1 MGTSVKAL
9 LYEIEK
15 ILNIKLR
22 DIKNDNDNI
31 KSKIDKLSSE
41 ISELKSLVDGYPKET
56 HQELIKMLERI
67 KILESTLIKITIAL
81 ILSLISIIGVNIKP
95 LINLLVK

>member
-1 MGTSVKAL
+1 MGKSLKEL
-9 LYEIEK
+9 LCEIEK
-15 ILNIKLR
+15 ILNNKLR
-22 DIKNDNDNI
+22 DIKNDNENI
-31 KSKIDKLSSE
+31 KSKIDELSSE
-41 ISELKSLVDGYPKET
+41 ISELKSIVNGYPKET

-67 KILESTLIKITIAL
+67 KILESTLMKITIVL

>member
-67 KILESTLIKITIAL
+67 KILESTLIKITIVL

-95 LINLLVK
+95 LINLLVE

>member
-1 MGTSVKAL
+1 MGKSLKAL

-15 ILNIKLR
+15 ILNNKLI
-22 DIKNDNDNI
+22 DIKNDNENI
-31 KSKIDKLSSE
+31 KSKIDELSSE

-67 KILESTLIKITIAL
+67 KILESTLMKITIVL

>member
-15 ILNIKLR
+15 ILNNKLR
-22 DIKNDNDNI
+22 DIKNDNENI
-31 KSKIDKLSSE
+31 KIKIDELSSE
-41 ISELKSLVDGYPKET
+41 ISELKSIVNGYPKET

-67 KILESTLIKITIAL
+67 KILESTLMKITIVL

>member
-1 MGTSVKAL
+1 MGASVKAL

-15 ILNIKLR
+15 ILNNKLR
-22 DIKNDNDNI
+22 DIKNDNENI
-31 KSKIDKLSSE
+31 KSKIDELSSG
-41 ISELKSLVDGYPKET
+41 ISELKSLVNGYPKDT

-67 KILESTLIKITIAL
+67 KVLESTLIRITIIL
-81 ILSLISIIGVNIKP
+81 ILSLLSIIGVNIKP

>member
-15 ILNIKLR
+15 ILNNKLR

-31 KSKIDKLSSE
+31 KSKIDELSSE
-41 ISELKSLVDGYPKET
+41 ISELKSLVNGYPKET

-67 KILESTLIKITIAL
+67 KILESTLIRITIVL

-95 LINLLVK
+95 LIDLLVK

>member
-1 MGTSVKAL
+1 MRKSLKAL

-15 ILNIKLR
+15 ILNNKLR
-22 DIKNDNDNI
+22 DIKNDNENI
-31 KSKIDKLSSE
+31 KIKIDELSSE

-67 KILESTLIKITIAL
+67 KILESTLMKITIVL

>member
-1 MGTSVKAL
+1 MGKSLKAL

-15 ILNIKLR
+15 ILNNKLR
-22 DIKNDNDNI
+22 DIKNDNENI
-31 KSKIDKLSSE
+31 KIKIDELSSE

-67 KILESTLIKITIAL
+67 KILESTLMKITIVL

>member
-67 KILESTLIKITIAL
+67 KILESTLIKITIVL